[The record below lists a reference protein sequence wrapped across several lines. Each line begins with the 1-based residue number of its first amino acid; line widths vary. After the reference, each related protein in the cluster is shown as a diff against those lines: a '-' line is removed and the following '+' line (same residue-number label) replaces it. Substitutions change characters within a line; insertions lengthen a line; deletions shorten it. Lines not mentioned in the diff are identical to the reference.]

1 MLPSPHRAPA
11 DQRTFLN
18 GGQSSSD
25 GPLVVS
31 CWLTSVTN
39 MLAVSRQYSRS
50 VDADTLMSQKH
61 TLPSSCLSI
70 NSTPVNQRDHSHAC
84 QSTTC
89 LSINSTPHVPVNQQH
104 AYESTAARLSINS
117 TPVNQRYQ
125 SHTCQS
131 VARLSINILKLQ
143 YCDSDRHISLPW
155 WHYHQNCFHNMS
167 YTYRQDVSN
176 MTEKLV

>member
-1 MLPSPHRAPA
+1 MPTHSCPRNTPCHHR
-11 DQRTFLN
+11 
-18 GGQSSSD
+18 
-25 GPLVVS
+25 
-31 CWLTSVTN
+31 
-39 MLAVSRQYSRS
+39 
-50 VDADTLMSQKH
+50 
-61 TLPSSCLSI
+61 
-70 NSTPVNQRDHSHAC
+70 AC
-84 QSTTC
+84 QSTAH
-89 LSINSTPHVPVNQQH
+89 LSINGITHTPVNQQH
-104 AYESTAARLSINS
+104 AYESTAARLSINSTPVNQRYRSRTCQSTACLSINS